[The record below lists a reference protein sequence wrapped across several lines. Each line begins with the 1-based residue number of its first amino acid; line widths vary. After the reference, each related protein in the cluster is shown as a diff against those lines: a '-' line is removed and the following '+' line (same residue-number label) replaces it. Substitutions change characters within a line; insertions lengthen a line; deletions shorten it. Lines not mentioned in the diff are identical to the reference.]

1 MTGVEQL
8 LACMFAV
15 FCGSVTVC
23 SAVKSWARGRVDVAK
38 EHARAHVEVH
48 RVVAELQ
55 HGALTVPPA
64 WTESDS

>member
-1 MTGVEQL
+1 MTGAEQL
-8 LACMFAV
+8 AVWSFAV

-23 SAVKSWARGRVDVAK
+23 SAVKAWARGRVDVAK

-48 RVVAELQ
+48 RVVAETQ
-55 HGALTVPPA
+55 HGALTVPTA

>member
-1 MTGVEQL
+1 VTGVEQL
-8 LACMFAV
+8 AVWSFGV

-23 SAVKSWARGRVDVAK
+23 SAVKSWARGRVDVAR
-38 EHARAHVEVH
+38 ECARAQVEVH
-48 RVVAELQ
+48 RVVAEAQ